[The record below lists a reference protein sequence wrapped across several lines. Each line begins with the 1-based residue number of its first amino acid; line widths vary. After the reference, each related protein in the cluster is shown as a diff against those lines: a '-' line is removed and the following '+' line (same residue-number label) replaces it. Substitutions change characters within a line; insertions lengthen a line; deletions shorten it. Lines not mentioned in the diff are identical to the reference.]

1 MIGIVVVSHS
11 HALATAALTLASEM
25 VPAEGGPKIA
35 LAAGLD
41 EKTFGTDAAR
51 VADALAEADSPDG
64 VLVLLDLGSALL
76 SAEMALEFV
85 EPELAERVVLSSAP
99 LVEGLVAAAASAAT
113 GADLS
118 TVRREAESALRAKSD
133 HLGQSVDGA
142 AAGEDRTTGDGV
154 SGGDTGSAGS
164 APELAER
171 TVVLTDPAGMHARPA
186 GLVVAA
192 AARFDARVV
201 LVAQSG
207 QEGDAASILGLLGL
221 GARHGERVVVRAS
234 GAQAVEAV
242 EAVAAVLEAGPA
254 D

>member
-11 HALATAALTLASEM
+11 HPLASAALTLASEM

-41 EKTFGTDAAR
+41 ETTFGTDAAR
-51 VADALAEADSPDG
+51 VADALVEVDSPDG

-85 EPELAERVVLSSAP
+85 EPELAERVVVSSAP

-113 GADLS
+113 GADLQK
-118 TVRREAESALRAKSD
+118 VRREAEGALQAKAE
-133 HLGQSVDGA
+133 HLGHTVEAPPSAEAGSGIGADPATADSGA
-142 AAGEDRTTGDGV
+142 AQDV
-154 SGGDTGSAGS
+154 V
-164 APELAER
+164 ER

-192 AARFDARVV
+192 AARYDARV
-201 LVAQSG
+201 LLIAQSG

-221 GARHGERVVVRAS
+221 GARHGERVVIRAT
-234 GAQAVEAV
+234 GAQAAQAV
-242 EAVAAVLEAGPA
+242 DAVAVLLEGPVG
-254 D
+254 